1 MIKPGR
7 ANNVGT
13 SPNFPAG
20 LSIDPSAIAPAW
32 RSFQKALP
40 VPLTPIRTQAQLE
53 ELTALLHSL
62 VDIVGDDENH
72 ELADFIDLIGQ
83 LVEDYETEH
92 HPVPEAEPR
101 AVLRFFMEQHGLK
114 QTDLSEEIG
123 GQSVVSE
130 ILTGKRE
137 INARQA
143 KALAARFGVSP
154 AVFI

>member
-1 MIKPGR
+1 M
-7 ANNVGT
+7 T
-13 SPNFPAG
+13 TAG
-20 LSIDPSAIAPAW
+20 FSIDPAVIAPAW

-40 VPLTPIRTQAQLE
+40 VALAPIRTEAQLE
-53 ELTALLHSL
+53 ELTALMHSL
-62 VDIVGDDENH
+62 VDLVGDDEDH
-72 ELADFIDLIGQ
+72 ELADFLDLVGQ
-83 LVEDYETEH
+83 LVEDYEAEH

-101 AVLRFFMEQHGLK
+101 AVLRFLMEQHGLK
-114 QTDLSEEIG
+114 QTDLSAEIG

-143 KALAARFGVSP
+143 KALAARFRVSS

>member
-1 MIKPGR
+1 MI
-7 ANNVGT
+7 
-13 SPNFPAG
+13 PAG
-20 LSIDPSAIAPAW
+20 HAIDPIVIAPAW
-32 RSFQKALP
+32 RSLQEALP
-40 VPLTPIRTQAQLE
+40 VRLTPIRTQTQFTEVA
-53 ELTALLHSL
+53 ALLHSL
-62 VDIVGDDENH
+62 LDAVGDDENH
-72 ELADFIDLIGQ
+72 ELVDFLDLVGQ
-83 LVEDYETEH
+83 LVEDYEAEH

-143 KALAARFGVSP
+143 KALATRFGVSP